1 MVGQAKEAR
10 MILNEN
16 TVKNA
21 AHIMEIITTL
31 NDMRMK
37 TNNLRKH
44 KH

>member
-21 AHIMEIITTL
+21 VHIMEVITTL
-31 NDMRMK
+31 NDMKKK
-37 TNNLRKH
+37 TNNLMKH